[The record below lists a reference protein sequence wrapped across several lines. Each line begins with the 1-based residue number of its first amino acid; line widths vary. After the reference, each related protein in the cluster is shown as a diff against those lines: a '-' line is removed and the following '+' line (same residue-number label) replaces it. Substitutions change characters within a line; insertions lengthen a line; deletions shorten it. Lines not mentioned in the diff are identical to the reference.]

1 MHRYIMNSKNTM
13 IRNYHFVR
21 QLSGNA
27 FVVFLIDV
35 FKINLTK
42 KTPRNIFCLVYLIPD
57 KFLAMKL

>member
-27 FVVFLIDV
+27 LEMFLIDV
-35 FKINLTK
+35 LKIELTK
-42 KTPRNIFCLVYLIPD
+42 KIRNIV
-57 KFLAMKL
+57 

>member
-35 FKINLTK
+35 FKINLTPPK
-42 KTPRNIFCLVYLIPD
+42 KPEIYFV
-57 KFLAMKL
+57 